1 MFSRFKK
8 AVKDWFM
15 ETKANA
21 NIGRSYKSVF
31 ELDGVNESYNQ
42 FYNYGILIW
51 KALYKGFYSAWHL
64 VPAPTIQN
72 PKGKRHLAYLNVA
85 KAISAEL
92 AGNVWTDQAQV
103 SVSSGRI
110 SPDEVDP
117 LNEYIHDVLR
127 KNNFGT
133 KMTEAIEQASALGG
147 EALKVWCEFK
157 KDEAGNLI
165 KGSEQVKIG
174 YSMADQF
181 VPTAWSNSEITEGF
195 FISRI
200 AKNNYYYTKI
210 EWHRWNG
217 DTYIIDNELYRAEIN
232 NGGKESQDILGYRYP
247 LALIYPNI
255 EEHVELTGFNKSLFS
270 YFKPPMAN
278 NLDDNS
284 PLGIS
289 IYANAMETLHALDIC
304 FDSFCRE
311 FVLGR
316 KRIIVPASAIR
327 TVADPATG
335 EMIRYFDATD
345 EVYEALSVNSP
356 EDFKIQDNSVSLR
369 VDEHVKAMNAFLNT
383 LCLQTGLSFG
393 TFSFD
398 AGGGIKT
405 ATEVVSEN
413 SKTYKTIKTFQNNIK
428 PAVERLVDNIVN
440 IAVLYDIEWNGMRIA
455 DLVKNGYEVSIS
467 MDDGITQDRQTN
479 INEGMTLVGAKL
491 MSKYKFLTDSKYG
504 QGLTPEEAQQ
514 ELERIANEGKVNIDV
529 FDASEAFNAE

>member
-1 MFSRFKK
+1 MFSRIKK
-8 AVKDWFM
+8 VVTDWIM

-31 ELDGVNESYNQ
+31 ELDGVNEAYSQ
-42 FYNYGILIW
+42 FYNFGILIW
-51 KALYKGFYSAWHL
+51 KALYKGFYSAWHI
-64 VPAPTIQN
+64 VPAPTIKN
-72 PKGKRHLAYLNVA
+72 PKATRNLAYLNIA
-85 KAISAEL
+85 KAITSEL
-92 AGNVWTDQAQV
+92 AGNIWTDQAKV
-103 SVSSGRI
+103 SVSSKALGEN
-110 SPDEVDP
+110 EVDP
-117 LNEYIHDVLR
+117 LNEFIQDVLY
-127 KNNFGT
+127 KNNFAI

-157 KDEAGNLI
+157 KDDEGNAI
-165 KGSEQVKIG
+165 EGTEEVKIG

-181 VPTAWSNSEITEGF
+181 VPTAWTNAEITEGF

-247 LALIYPNI
+247 LALLYPNL
-255 EEHVELTGFNKSLFS
+255 EEHVELAGFDKSLFS

-316 KRIIVPASAIR
+316 KRIIVPAAAIR
-327 TVADPATG
+327 TVADPVTG

-345 EVYEALSVNSP
+345 EVYEALSVNNP

-369 VDEHVKAMNAFLNT
+369 VEEHVKAMNAFLNT

-428 PAVERLVDNIVN
+428 PAIERLVENIIS
-440 IAVLYDIEWNGMRIA
+440 IAVLYDITWNGQSIA
-455 DLVKNGYEVSIS
+455 DMVKGGYEIAVS

-491 MSKYKFLTDSKYG
+491 MSKFKFLTDSKYG

-529 FDASEAFNAE
+529 FDSAEAFSAE